1 MFYMGLLKGQVML
14 HVGMCVHTYSLRY
27 VGSENRHKSGDK
39 I

>member
-1 MFYMGLLKGQVML
+1 MNVLHLLKGQVML
-14 HVGMCVHTYSLRY
+14 YVGMCIHTYSLRY